1 MKFNKIMLATVAL
14 ASVAVAAIA
23 QTYSTD
29 GDNRYYTVSR
39 GRLDATTTPAD
50 RAFLDSR
57 SDVSVGY
64 KCGTVTSTSLV
75 WKLADGTVVSTT
87 GPVACDSTQRWTTN
101 NGPQFAQ
108 SVSVSP
114 TTAVSTTAGG
124 VSATVIETN
133 RVNR

>member
-1 MKFNKIMLATVAL
+1 MVTCPHALKLRVSIGNEELDLAKVAFEDFERELDFRTGMLT
-14 ASVAVAAIA
+14 
-23 QTYSTD
+23 
-29 GDNRYYTVSR
+29 
-39 GRLDATTTPAD
+39 
-50 RAFLDSR
+50 R
-57 SDVSVGY
+57 SF
-64 KCGTVTSTSLV
+64 V